1 MRDDGGP
8 LELSCRTK
16 QCRWG
21 LSGTPPVG
29 NIQSIKQVAAIL
41 WYEEEFATQE
51 DGEPSKRTAQTL
63 KKIEEHSYT
72 YVQGFSSVSQDSQP
86 LSPRLIVV

>member
-1 MRDDGGP
+1 MDEFHESESWVYRVTEMFKSIGA
-8 LELSCRTK
+8 

-51 DGEPSKRTAQTL
+51 DGEPS
-63 KKIEEHSYT
+63 
-72 YVQGFSSVSQDSQP
+72 
-86 LSPRLIVV
+86 